1 MQDKAIM
8 VHANNRVEI
17 VEALESSIEEGDM
30 RVWLHCK
37 TSAGTKK
44 IIYSPDTDTLHVA
57 IGLLDDPRLSEYD
70 IYVQVNKL
78 GSNPKYIHLTSLQA
92 ALLNDPDLA
101 AIPMAVKLQCLQT
114 LYVVTGCDYTSFIH
128 GSGKVSFLKN
138 FFQHATFITE
148 WA

>member
-1 MQDKAIM
+1 M
-8 VHANNRVEI
+8 VHANRKVEI
-17 VEALESSIEEGDM
+17 VETLESSIEEGDM

-44 IIYSPDTDTLHVA
+44 IIYSPDTDTFHVG

-78 GSNPKYIHLTSLQA
+78 GTSPKYIHITLLQA

-101 AIPMAVKLQCLQT
+101 AIPRSNKLQCL
-114 LYVVTGCDYTSFIH
+114 
-128 GSGKVSFLKN
+128 
-138 FFQHATFITE
+138 
-148 WA
+148 